1 MELQAS
7 PPLPLTRPQQ
17 LLTGLTALAVA
28 LTRLMACSKTLWDWD
43 EVQFALAVVEYD
55 AAGHRPHP
63 PGFPLFIA
71 LANMTRVITASDFRA
86 LQVVTVIA
94 AMTLFPLFFFLCREL
109 GFSFPVAW
117 SGSLLAVFLPNVWFY
132 GGTGFSD
139 IPSLAL
145 TLAACAFL
153 LRGARERGSL
163 FAGAVLLGL
172 AAAIRPQ
179 ALLIGAAPAL
189 IAVWKQRRRRAT
201 VLGAMA
207 LGAATVA
214 AFYAGAI
221 LASSSYDEYM
231 ATARKLRE
239 YLRSVDSFLSPTRPP
254 LEVLFEFFFLRSI
267 PGEIYARVIIYAAAA
282 GAIIAS
288 IRRDGRVWLLILI
301 FLPFQIFAWLM
312 LDFHSV
318 SRYGVTYAPMYAILA
333 AAALAGTFAW
343 IPGVGRWAGPLA
355 VLLLTGAMVRWSMP
369 ALAEVRRNPSPP
381 VRALE
386 WIDKEIQRSAPVFV
400 HGSLMPFATFF
411 IGDRPTILVDQPQDL
426 GPNVQPADA
435 ILVTETPTPL
445 MSATRFVRERGRVFD
460 IVRQRYFETTI
471 LPANAWAK
479 FGDGWHPEEWHGA
492 DVWLWMG
499 ARSVT
504 LLPPSNGATKL
515 TLRLEPALEKG
526 PPILDIRLN
535 GTLVETI
542 AVRAPME
549 RTWTVDAAGDRWNEL
564 VLTSDRFVNPL
575 GEGIGSD
582 SRDLSVRLLGYD
594 WKPAAP

>member
-7 PPLPLTRPQQ
+7 LPLPLTRPQR
-17 LLTGLTALAVA
+17 LLIGLTALAVA
-28 LTRLMACSKTLWDWD
+28 VTRLMACSRTLWDWD
-43 EVQFALAVVEYD
+43 EAQFALAVIEYD

-71 LANMTRVITASDFRA
+71 LANLTRMFTTSDFRA

-94 AMTLFPLFFFLCREL
+94 SMTLFPLFFFLCREL
-109 GFSFPVAW
+109 DFSFPIAW

-132 GGTGFSD
+132 GGTAFSD

-145 TLAACAFL
+145 TVAACAFL
-153 LRGARERGSL
+153 LRGARERRSL
-163 FAGAVLLGL
+163 VAGAILLGL

-189 IAVWKQRRRRAT
+189 IAVWRQRRDRGA

-207 LGAATVA
+207 VGAAIVA

-221 LASSSYDEYM
+221 LASSSYEEYM
-231 ATARKLRE
+231 ATARKLRD
-239 YLRSVDSFLSPTRPP
+239 YLRSVDSFLTPTRPP
-254 LEVLFEFFFLRSI
+254 LTVLFEFFFLRSI
-267 PGEIYARVIIYAAAA
+267 PGEIYARIVIYAAAA
-282 GAIIAS
+282 GAVITS
-288 IRRDGRVWLLILI
+288 IRRDGRAWLLILI

-333 AAALAGTFAW
+333 AAALAGASAW
-343 IPGVGRWAGPLA
+343 IPGVGRWGGPLL
-355 VLLLTGAMVRWSMP
+355 VLVLAAALARWSIP
-369 ALAEVRRNPSPP
+369 ALSEVRRNPSPP

-386 WIDKEIQRSAPVFV
+386 WIDKEIPRSAPVFV
-400 HGSLMPFATFF
+400 HGSLMPFATFI

-426 GPNVQPADA
+426 GPAVQPADA

-445 MSATRFVRERGRVFD
+445 MSATRFVRDRGRAFD
-460 IVRQRYFETTI
+460 IVRQRYFETTV
-471 LPANAWAK
+471 LPARTWAK

-504 LLPPSNGATKL
+504 LLPPSNGRMRL
-515 TLRLEPALEKG
+515 TLKLEPALEKG
-526 PPILDIRLN
+526 PPVIEVRLN
-535 GTLVETI
+535 GAPIETI
-542 AVRAPME
+542 AVGAPME
-549 RTWTVDAAGDRWNEL
+549 RSWTVEASADRWNEL
-564 VLTSDRFVNPL
+564 VLTSDRFINPL
-575 GEGIGSD
+575 REGIGGD

>member
-1 MELQAS
+1 
-7 PPLPLTRPQQ
+7 
-17 LLTGLTALAVA
+17 
-28 LTRLMACSKTLWDWD
+28 MACSKTLWDWD
-43 EVQFALAVVEYD
+43 EAQFALAVVEYD

-71 LANMTRVITASDFRA
+71 LANVARVMSTTDFRA

-94 AMTLFPLFFFLCREL
+94 SMTLFPLFFFLCREL

-145 TLAACAFL
+145 TVAACALL
-153 LRGARERGSL
+153 LRGARERRSL
-163 FAGAVLLGL
+163 LGGAVFLGL
-172 AAAIRPQ
+172 AATIRPQ

-189 IAVWKQRRRRAT
+189 IAVWKQRRHPGV

-207 LGAATVA
+207 IGAAIVA
-214 AFYAGAI
+214 SFYAGAI

-231 ATARKLRE
+231 ATARKLRD

-254 LEVLFEFFFLRSI
+254 LTVLFEFFFLRSI
-267 PGEIYARVIIYAAAA
+267 PGEIYARVIVYAAAA
-282 GAIIAS
+282 GAVIAT
-288 IRRDGRVWLLILI
+288 IRRDGRAWLLILI
-301 FLPFQIFAWLM
+301 FLPFQLFAWLM

-333 AAALAGTFAW
+333 AAALVGAFAW
-343 IPGVGRWAGPLA
+343 IPRAGEWAGALLVLFLTAALA
-355 VLLLTGAMVRWSMP
+355 RWSVP
-369 ALAEVRRNPSPP
+369 ALTEVRRHASPP

-386 WIDKEIQRSAPVFV
+386 WIDTKIPPSATVFV
-400 HGSLMPFATFF
+400 HGSLMPFITYL
-411 IGDRPTILVDQPQDL
+411 IGGRPTVLVDQPQDL
-426 GPNVQPADA
+426 GPAVQPADA

-445 MSATRFVRERGRVFD
+445 LSATRFVRGRGRIFD

-471 LPANAWAK
+471 IPASAWAK

-499 ARSVT
+499 GRSVT
-504 LLPPSNGATKL
+504 LLPPLNGPARL
-515 TLRLEPALEKG
+515 TLKLEPALEKG
-526 PPILDIRLN
+526 PPIMDVRLN
-535 GTLVETI
+535 GTLIETLS
-542 AVRAPME
+542 VGAPME
-549 RTWTVDAAGDRWNEL
+549 RTWTVEAAGDRWNEL
-564 VLTSDRFVNPL
+564 VLTSDRFINPL
-575 GEGIGSD
+575 SEGIGRD

-594 WKPAAP
+594 WKPASP